1 MLIESYLLEQ
11 FEAVA
16 RCGTLLK
23 ASEDLHISQPSLSRS
38 MKKLEEEL
46 GVSLFKRE
54 NSKISL
60 NETGKLAA
68 DYARKALEA
77 NREMVERVWAFDR
90 SLRTVSIG
98 SCSPFPI
105 NSLIPVLQE
114 HLPER
119 TLSAEL
125 MGSDEKLLA
134 GLRNHLYQMVVLHH
148 CPEDKDLFCQRY
160 LDEQLYISV
169 AKEHPLA
176 KQNSVTFEGLKGL
189 RILMIAHV
197 GFWMDITLEKL
208 GSSDLLIQNSMDALG
223 ELIDASN
230 LPFFNSDQMLKAGYQ
245 PPDRV
250 ALPITDPEAH
260 ATYWIIIQR
269 FLRYRIPEFSVKIE
283 KVPAS
288 KNLTCFL
295 SDSLVPGLFVLY

>member
-23 ASEDLHISQPSLSRS
+23 ASEELHISQPSLSRS
-38 MKKLEEEL
+38 MKKLEDVL
-46 GVSLFKRE
+46 GVSLFIRE
-54 NSKISL
+54 NSKITL

-68 DYARKALEA
+68 DHARRALEA
-77 NREMVERVWAFDR
+77 NQEMINRVTAFDR

-98 SCSPFPI
+98 SCSPFPVNNLMPI
-105 NSLIPVLQE
+105 LQE
-114 HLPER
+114 QLPGK
-119 TLSAEL
+119 TLSTEL
-125 MGSDEKLLA
+125 VSSDEKLLA
-134 GLRNHLYQMVVLHH
+134 RLRSHLYQMVVLHH
-148 CPEDKDLFCQRY
+148 LPEEKDLFCQRY
-160 LDEQLYISV
+160 LDEQLYITLP
-169 AKEHPLA
+169 KDHPLA
-176 KQNSVTFEGLKGL
+176 GLGSVSFEDLKSL
-189 RILMIAHV
+189 RILMTAHV

-208 GSSDLLIQNSMDALG
+208 DPANLLIQNNMDALG

-260 ATYWIIIQR
+260 ATYWIACLTSEQQKYRSVFSAARGNI
-269 FLRYRIPEFSVKIE
+269 LRRQS
-283 KVPAS
+283 
-288 KNLTCFL
+288 
-295 SDSLVPGLFVLY
+295 

>member
-23 ASEDLHISQPSLSRS
+23 ASEELHISQPSLSRS
-38 MKKLEEEL
+38 MKKLEDVL
-46 GVSLFKRE
+46 GVSLFIRE

-68 DYARKALEA
+68 DYARRALEA
-77 NREMVERVWAFDR
+77 NQEMIERVTAFDR

-105 NSLIPVLQE
+105 NDLMPTLQE
-114 HLPER
+114 QLPGK
-119 TLSAEL
+119 TLSTEL
-125 MGSDEKLLA
+125 VSNDEKLLA
-134 GLRNHLYQMVVLHH
+134 GLRSHLYQMVVLHH
-148 CPEDKDLFCQRY
+148 CPEDKDMFCQRY
-160 LDEQLYISV
+160 LDEQLYISI
-169 AKEHPLA
+169 AKDHPLA
-176 KQNSVTFEGLKGL
+176 KQDSVTFEELKGL
-189 RILMIAHV
+189 RILMTAHV
-197 GFWMDITLEKL
+197 GFWMDVTLEKL
-208 GSSDLLIQNSMDALG
+208 NASDLLIQNSMDALG

-260 ATYWIIIQR
+260 ATYWIACLASEQQKYR
-269 FLRYRIPEFSVKIE
+269 SVFSAVRGNLLRNQS
-283 KVPAS
+283 
-288 KNLTCFL
+288 
-295 SDSLVPGLFVLY
+295 

>member
-46 GVSLFKRE
+46 GVTLFKRE

-68 DYARKALEA
+68 DYARRALEA

-189 RILMIAHV
+189 RILMTAHV

-260 ATYWIIIQR
+260 ATYWITCMSSEQQKFR
-269 FLRYRIPEFSVKIE
+269 SVFSAVRGNMLRNHS
-283 KVPAS
+283 
-288 KNLTCFL
+288 
-295 SDSLVPGLFVLY
+295 